1 MFVFIEKQYPENFA
15 VLIPRVFELFT
26 HKVCEMLV
34 YKHTGTKEYVKKQP
48 TFQEKYKLYGRI
60 TPEFLGLRMSNF
72 QGIAFK

>member
-34 YKHTGTKEYVKKQP
+34 YKHTGTKEYVKK
-48 TFQEKYKLYGRI
+48 
-60 TPEFLGLRMSNF
+60 
-72 QGIAFK
+72 